1 MPEIKK
7 FLAALLCRLSNDD
20 LRQYGQN
27 LALQVQKCTDEE
39 IRQGITRKIMKE
51 TLEHLEEERDRLASL
66 VADGV
71 EKRQVECVVQADFI
85 SNKAYT
91 MRMDTGEVIDER
103 ALKPEEQQL
112 PLGITEAEQIAQ
124 EMDRNVD
131 VIPVAARQREET

>member
-7 FLAALLCRLSNDD
+7 FLVSLLCRLSNDD
-20 LRQYGQN
+20 LRKYGQD
-27 LALQVQKCTDEE
+27 LAIAVQQCTDEE
-39 IRQGITRKIMKE
+39 IRQGVTRKLMKE
-51 TLEHLEEERDRLASL
+51 TLEQLEEERDRLATL
-66 VADGV
+66 VSNAC
-71 EKRQVECVVQADFI
+71 EKRQVECIVQADFI

-103 ALKPEEQQL
+103 ALNPEEQQL

-131 VIPVAARQREET
+131 AVPVARTQHEEA

>member
-1 MPEIKK
+1 MPEIRKY
-7 FLAALLCRLSNDD
+7 LASLLCRLSNDD
-20 LRQYGQN
+20 LRQYGQD
-27 LALQVQKCTDEE
+27 LAIAVQQCTDEE
-39 IRQGITRKIMKE
+39 IRQGVTRKLMKE
-51 TLEHLEEERDRLASL
+51 TLEQLEVERDRLARL

-71 EKRQVECVVQADFI
+71 EKRQVECIVQADFI

-124 EMDRNVD
+124 EMEKELD
-131 VIPVAARQREET
+131 VVPVARTPREEA